1 MALFKSEN
9 IISGGALMKI
19 NGEVNTYG
27 NIDSSK
33 NRSNYL
39 QENDSV
45 SKNLRNQIAN
55 AQKRLQELG
64 KNEEMPLEEKM
75 KKRQEIQ
82 KEIANLN
89 NQLRQHQIE
98 LRMEKQKA
106 ADKSE
111 EAPDN
116 RKQMKKDSSQKKGA
130 MYSANVE
137 AIISADISVNQ
148 AKQLTS
154 VRKSME
160 GKARVLEVEIKLDAG
175 RGAATDKKVEELE
188 DARRKAGKITGSQM
202 DILAQAEKKME
213 EAKKEDYYEKMEK
226 QEEDNK
232 EKSNKEKNRFI

>member
-1 MALFKSEN
+1 
-9 IISGGALMKI
+9 MKI

-89 NQLRQHQIE
+89 
-98 LRMEKQKA
+98 
-106 ADKSE
+106 
-111 EAPDN
+111 
-116 RKQMKKDSSQKKGA
+116 
-130 MYSANVE
+130 
-137 AIISADISVNQ
+137 
-148 AKQLTS
+148 
-154 VRKSME
+154 
-160 GKARVLEVEIKLDAG
+160 
-175 RGAATDKKVEELE
+175 
-188 DARRKAGKITGSQM
+188 
-202 DILAQAEKKME
+202 
-213 EAKKEDYYEKMEK
+213 
-226 QEEDNK
+226 
-232 EKSNKEKNRFI
+232 

>member
-1 MALFKSEN
+1 
-9 IISGGALMKI
+9 MKI
-19 NGEVNTYG
+19 NGVDNTYG
-27 NIDSSK
+27 NLDSSK
-33 NRSNYL
+33 NQSNYI

-55 AQKRLQELG
+55 AQKRLQELS

-82 KEIANLN
+82 REIVDLN

-98 LRMEKQKA
+98 LRMEKQKS
-106 ADKSE
+106 ADKSAE
-111 EAPDN
+111 ESDN
-116 RKQMKKDSSQKKGA
+116 RKQMPQDSSQKKGA

-148 AKQLTS
+148 AKQLAS

-188 DARRKAGKITGSQM
+188 DARRKAGNITGSQM

-213 EAKKEDYYEKMEK
+213 EAKKEDYYENRDK

-232 EKSNKEKNRFI
+232 EKRDKEKNRFI